1 MQYLRKTLIT
11 VASLGLLAAATAH
24 EFKAG
29 NLEIHHPWAR
39 ATPAGTK
46 TGAVYFKLINSGTE
60 ADALIDASAP
70 ELAASAEVHNHVNDN
85 GVMRMRKV
93 DKVDIP
99 AKGSALLAPGG
110 YHLMLM
116 GLKQPLTEGQK
127 LPLTLRFQRAG
138 EVKVEVKVESLTAD
152 PTSMHAGH

>member
-1 MQYLRKTLIT
+1 MHYLHKTFVTL
-11 VASLGLLAAATAH
+11 ASLGLLAAASAH
-24 EFKAG
+24 EYKVG
-29 NLEIHHPWAR
+29 NLEVHHPWAR
-39 ATPAGTK
+39 ATPGGLK
-46 TGAVYFKLINSGTE
+46 TGAVYFKLINGGSE
-60 ADALIDASAP
+60 ADALISASAP

-116 GLKQPLTEGQK
+116 GLKAPLIEGQK
-127 LPLTLRFQRAG
+127 LPLTLRFQKAG
-138 EVKVEVKVESLTAD
+138 EVKVEIKVESLTAD
-152 PTSMHAGH
+152 PAGMHAGH

>member
-11 VASLGLLAAATAH
+11 VASLGFLASAAAH
-24 EFKAG
+24 EYKVG
-29 NLEIHHPWAR
+29 NLEVHHPWAR
-39 ATPAGTK
+39 ATPGGVK
-46 TGAVYFKLINSGTE
+46 TGAVYFKLINSGNE
-60 ADALIDASAP
+60 ADALISASAP

-116 GLKQPLTEGQK
+116 ELKAPLTEGQK